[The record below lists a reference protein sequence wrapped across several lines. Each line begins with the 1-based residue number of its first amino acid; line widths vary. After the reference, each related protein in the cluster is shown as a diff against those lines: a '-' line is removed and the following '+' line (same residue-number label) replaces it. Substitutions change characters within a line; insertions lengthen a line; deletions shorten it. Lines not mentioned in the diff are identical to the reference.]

1 MSVISNE
8 ITGWP
13 PDSKRRRERPVYL
26 SNLSYMRNCLKF
38 FIAGMIA
45 IMCLPAS
52 AAPSDDPFW
61 LKLEVLF
68 ARVEL
73 RNKNKE
79 VVFSGQAFLEE
90 LKPRWK
96 ANRDLVAAEDE
107 VWAAIT
113 RMQDRR
119 LKPYEHIAPFL
130 RTLTDLAVRN
140 QTTAQ
145 VSGYLKGLDYLL
157 SQPGSPQINEFLD
170 NTRLLLSDSVLSRFK
185 NITWKTSRPSFQV
198 KASPAPQFVF
208 DGIDLIC
215 LTAGSAR
222 KLSET
227 SGVYDPLARQW
238 KGFGGR
244 TAWISGN
251 KPSDSVFVVF
261 GAYAVFLQGTDI
273 SADSVRL
280 FHQGF
285 FPAGIMGRYADNFR
299 PGNRNDLPSFSS
311 YDKNLSIPGISRNI
325 DYTGGILFEGNTL
338 TGVGEPGLPARL
350 YFRTGYKGSITIR
363 GQRFFFKPANLSA
376 CDAFATIRYQADS
389 IYHPAISFNYDEKRR
404 ELTLYQGGSILSGIP
419 FYDSYQRIEIQA
431 NALSWRI
438 DDTLV
443 SFRKGTGLVK
453 ESDAAFISE
462 NYYRED
468 DFRALQGIDPVNPL
482 IRLAEYSRATGLT
495 SIRLQEYASH
505 VRLSADQARLMIL
518 QLATR
523 GFVLFDFDTQ
533 IITLRDKLFHWVDS
547 FYARKDFDNLVVFSD
562 SARTNAVLNLRNM
575 DLQVFNV
582 NQVILS
588 DSQRV
593 AITPYEYTL
602 TMKENRNIAYS
613 GRAIAGFFEFFS
625 NRRNLFL
632 YDEFRLSL
640 PEIDSISFR
649 AIDGKMR
656 QNGGSQRPRLI
667 RSVIEQVSGQLQID
681 HHANKS
687 GRKNFK
693 IPYPV
698 FKTDSSRSYV
708 YYDRG
713 TFGQNYPRKT
723 FFYRVEPFVMSNLDN
738 FMLDSLDLKG
748 TLFSAGIF
756 SPLKMPLVVR
766 PDYSLGVDGYTGKS
780 GQGIYTIAN
789 QPKGWFTGRFDLS
802 LNGFRG
808 AGELKFLGSI
818 SRADSI
824 QKDPSYSFLFYP
836 EKAEAKLQSF
846 ELAEAR
852 EPVEMPRVTGRLVR
866 LDWKPYYD
874 NMTLTSIRQ
883 PFLMY
888 GKTMTFDGTL
898 SLSPRGL
905 DGRGQAGF
913 DKARLDS
920 RYYGFGQKTLTAD
933 SSSFVLKTPDEKAI
947 ALEASNYNAFVDF
960 GKGQAGFTGSG
971 ASKVDF
977 PVFAFTS
984 NHSRFDWDMTNKK
997 IRFSSPGYESDQSRM
1012 QSLSPREV
1020 IMADENGS
1028 LSGPSFLSLRRDKD
1042 SLRFMAF
1049 SAEYDIESNLLI
1061 TKEVPFVRSADA
1073 LFFVPGRT
1081 ITFTPEIKPIPVKGG
1096 SAITHRNG
1104 IFHEL
1109 YDVNAEIVSGKKFN
1123 GTAHR
1128 YYTDERDGRN
1138 RFFLN
1143 QLASDPYTGIT
1154 SGSGQI
1160 ADTAGFMLNP
1170 YFAFHG
1176 DISFQSDRKALS
1188 FKGYYRI
1195 SGDRCPGNHQP
1206 WVAFDTIIDPDKV
1219 NLPLP
1224 RQTFSK
1230 DFKEL
1235 GAGLF
1240 IRRQG
1245 RGIYAR
1251 FLQPLQDPRDLSLIR
1266 AVGHMTFN
1274 TASGEYRAGSPSNL
1288 ENTAAQ
1294 GNILSYD
1301 PTRCQ
1306 INVKG
1311 TFELQALFSPVSKIR
1326 TTGTGVYDLQTD
1338 SLGLDLLL
1346 AFDFPFL
1353 RNAQKIMENDLY
1365 SADNPRVSISNG
1377 KYRQQLVE
1385 LLGNKSYEDLM
1396 ADVESS
1402 GGKAG
1407 TILNALLVLSD
1418 VNFVWDS
1425 AEQVFNCHGPVSV
1438 LFYNGSYIARKMD
1451 GYVQLIQKANA
1462 REDQL
1467 RILLRP
1473 DDNAYYYFD
1482 YGRGN
1487 ILRVFS
1493 TNAEFTDAVVKA
1505 REEANKRFDKAHEGR
1520 RWAPYKIVPVNRS
1533 EAINFRA
1540 EMEKIKMS
1548 Q

>member
-1 MSVISNE
+1 
-8 ITGWP
+8 
-13 PDSKRRRERPVYL
+13 
-26 SNLSYMRNCLKF
+26 MRYCHKLLMAAL
-38 FIAGMIA
+38 IALMGV
-45 IMCLPAS
+45 PAM
-52 AAPSDDPFW
+52 AVPADDPFW

-79 VVFSGQAFLEE
+79 VVFSGPAYLEE

-107 VWAAIT
+107 VWAAIAK
-113 RMQDRR
+113 MQERR

-130 RTLTDLAVRN
+130 TTLADLAIRN
-140 QTTAQ
+140 STGAQ
-145 VSGYLKGLDYLL
+145 VSGYLKGLEYLL

-185 NITWKTSRPSFQV
+185 NITWKTNRPSFEV
-198 KASPAPQFVF
+198 KASPSPKFVF
-208 DGIDLIC
+208 DDIDLIC
-215 LTAGSAR
+215 ITAGSTR
-222 KLSET
+222 KLSGT
-227 SGVYDPLARQW
+227 RGVYDPVARQW
-238 KGFGGR
+238 KGFGGQ
-244 TAWISGN
+244 TAWISSN
-251 KPSDSVFVVF
+251 RASDSVYVTF
-261 GAYAVFLQGTDI
+261 GAYSLFLQGTDI
-273 SADSVRL
+273 AADSVML
-280 FHQGF
+280 FHKGF
-285 FPAGIMGRYADNFR
+285 FPGGITGRFTDNFR

-311 YDKNLSIPGISRNI
+311 YDKNLSIPGILRNI
-325 DYTGGILFEGNTL
+325 DFTGGILLEGNTL

-350 YFRTGYKGSITIR
+350 YFRTGYKGNITIR
-363 GQRFFFKPANLSA
+363 GQHFYFKPDNLSA
-376 CDAFATIRYQADS
+376 RDAFATIRYEADS
-389 IYHPAISFNYDEKRR
+389 IYHPAISFNYDGRKR
-404 ELTLYQGGSILSGIP
+404 ELTLYQGSSILSGIP

-431 NALSWRI
+431 NTLSWRI

-443 SFRKGTGLVK
+443 AFRKGTGLVK

-462 NYYRED
+462 DYYRED

-505 VRLSADQARLMIL
+505 VRLSADQARMMIL

-523 GFVLFDFDTQ
+523 GFVLYNFDTQ
-533 IITLRDKLFHWVDS
+533 IITLRNKLFHWVDS
-547 FYARKDFDNLVVFSD
+547 FYARKDFDNLIVFSD

-575 DLQVFNV
+575 DLQVYNV
-582 NQVILS
+582 KQVILS

-602 TMKENRNIAYS
+602 TMKDNRNIAYS
-613 GRAIAGFFEFFS
+613 GRALAGFFEFFS

-640 PEIDSISFR
+640 PQIDSIRFR

-656 QNGGSQRPRLI
+656 QAGGSQRPRLI

-713 TFGQNYPRKT
+713 AYKANYPRKT

-756 SPLKMPLVVR
+756 NPLKMPLVVR
-766 PDYSLGVDGYTGKS
+766 PDYSLGVDGFTGKN
-780 GQGIYTIAN
+780 GQGIYTMAD

-824 QKDPSYSFLFYP
+824 QKDPAYSFLFFP
-836 EKAEAKLQSF
+836 EKTEGRLQSF
-846 ELAEAR
+846 DLAETKS
-852 EPVEMPRVTGRLVR
+852 PVEMPHVSGRLVA
-866 LDWKPYYD
+866 LEWKPYYD
-874 NMTLTSIRQ
+874 NMTLTSIRH
-883 PFLMY
+883 PFSMY
-888 GKTMTFDGTL
+888 GKTMSFDGTL
-898 SLSPRGL
+898 SLSPEGL

-913 DKARLDS
+913 DKARLES
-920 RYYGFGQKTLTAD
+920 RFYGFGHKTLKAD
-933 SSSFVLKTPDEKAI
+933 SSSFVLKTSDEKAI
-947 ALEASNYNAFVDF
+947 ALEASNYDAFVDF
-960 GKGQAGFTGSG
+960 EKGLADFTGTG
-971 ASKVDF
+971 ASQIDF
-977 PVFAFTS
+977 PVFAFAS

-997 IRFSSPGYESDQSRM
+997 IRFSSPGYENDQTRM
-1012 QSLSPREV
+1012 QSLSPRE
-1020 IMADENGS
+1020 IIIADENGS
-1028 LSGPSFLSLRRDKD
+1028 LRGPSFLSLRRDKD
-1042 SLRFMAF
+1042 SLRFLAF
-1049 SAEYDIESNLLI
+1049 SAEYDIEANLLI
-1061 TKEVPFVRSADA
+1061 TKDVPFVRSADA

-1081 ITFTPEIKPIPVKGG
+1081 ITFTPEIRPIPVKGG

-1154 SGSGQI
+1154 SGSGQV

-1176 DISFQSDRKALS
+1176 DISFRSDRKALG
-1188 FKGYYRI
+1188 FKGYYKI
-1195 SGDRCPGNHQP
+1195 AGDRCPGNHQP
-1206 WVAFDTIIDPDKV
+1206 WVAFDTIVDPDKV

-1224 RQTFSK
+1224 LQAFSK

-1235 GAGLF
+1235 AAGLF
-1240 IRRQG
+1240 VRRQG
-1245 RGIYAR
+1245 RGLYAR
-1251 FLQPLQDPRDLSLIR
+1251 FLQSLDDPRDLTVFR
-1266 AVGHMTFN
+1266 ASGNITFN
-1274 TASGEYRAGSPSNL
+1274 TTTGEYRTGLP
-1288 ENTAAQ
+1288 AALDHIANK
-1294 GNILSYD
+1294 GNVLSYD
-1301 PTRCQ
+1301 PNSCQ
-1306 INVKG
+1306 IKLKG
-1311 TFELQALFSPVSKIR
+1311 TFDLQTLLSPVSKIR
-1326 TTGTGVYDLQTD
+1326 TTGTAVYGLNSD
-1338 SLGLDLLL
+1338 SLGMDLLL

-1353 RNAQKIMENDLY
+1353 RNAQKIMENDLF
-1365 SADNPRVSISNG
+1365 SADNPRVSIGNG

-1385 LLGNKSYEDLM
+1385 LLGNKMYDELM

-1402 GGKAG
+1402 GGRAG
-1407 TILNALLVLSD
+1407 SILNALLVLSD

-1425 AEQVFNCHGPVSV
+1425 AEQVFNSRGPVSV
-1438 LFYNGSYIARKMD
+1438 LFFNGSYIARKMD
-1451 GYVQLIQKANA
+1451 GYVQLIQKNNA

-1473 DDNAYYYFD
+1473 DDNSYYYFD

-1493 TNAEFTDAVVKA
+1493 TNAEFSDAVVKT
-1505 REEANKRFDKAHEGR
+1505 RDEANKRFDKAHEGR

-1540 EMEKIKMS
+1540 EMEKIKM
-1548 Q
+1548 